1 MGYDDWAEDKMEDA
15 FPLQWPDGRLRTPV
29 HQREWGRFKGTPD
42 AVQREMR
49 DEIERM
55 GGRQIVVSTNK
66 PVRRDG
72 GIYANARE
80 PDDPGVA
87 VYFQRGKDRV
97 CFACDQYD
105 RVWKN
110 MRAIAKTIEAM
121 RGIERWGSKEMLDRA
136 FTGFAAL
143 PPPDAPIAM
152 RGPGELPKPWHVVL
166 GVRPDAPWNEIRA
179 AYRDKV
185 REASETERLALNL
198 AYEAAKAV

>member
-1 MGYDDWAEDKMEDA
+1 MEDA
-15 FPLQWPDGRLRTPV
+15 FPLQWPMGRTRTPPT
-29 HQREWGRFKGTPD
+29 HRIWGPFKGTPG
-42 AVQREMR
+42 AVR
-49 DEIERM
+49 DNMLEEVKRM
-55 GGRQIVVSTNK
+55 GGRNVIVSTNI

-72 GIYANARE
+72 LPFANARE

-87 VYFQRGKDRV
+87 VYFHRGKDRV

-143 PPPDAPIAM
+143 PPPSEPIEM
-152 RGPGELPKPWHVVL
+152 PGPGALPKPWHDVL
-166 GVRPDAPWNEIRA
+166 GVSENATWSEIRT
-179 AYRDKV
+179 AYRDKM
-185 REASETERLALNL
+185 READDAMKLALNL
-198 AYEAAKAV
+198 AYEQAKAATSN